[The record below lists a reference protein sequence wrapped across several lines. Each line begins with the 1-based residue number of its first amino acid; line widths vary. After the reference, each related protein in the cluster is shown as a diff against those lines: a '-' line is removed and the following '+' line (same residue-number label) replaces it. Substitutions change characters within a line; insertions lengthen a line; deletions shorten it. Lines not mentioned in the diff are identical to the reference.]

1 MGAMP
6 IIYVLD
12 TDIIKEIT
20 VKQFSKF
27 TDKVCT

>member
-20 VKQFSKF
+20 VKQFS
-27 TDKVCT
+27 DKVCT